1 MERLVSQY
9 YQTQPVP
16 TVQAQMYQ
24 NIGANIEISQ
34 GTSDKLTNT
43 NLSQAQSWG
52 LNNTERKM
60 KNENV
65 DINSEIERE

>member
-43 NLSQAQSWG
+43 KLSQAQS
-52 LNNTERKM
+52 
-60 KNENV
+60 
-65 DINSEIERE
+65 

>member
-16 TVQAQMYQ
+16 TVPALMYR

-43 NLSQAQSWG
+43 KLSQAQS
-52 LNNTERKM
+52 
-60 KNENV
+60 
-65 DINSEIERE
+65 